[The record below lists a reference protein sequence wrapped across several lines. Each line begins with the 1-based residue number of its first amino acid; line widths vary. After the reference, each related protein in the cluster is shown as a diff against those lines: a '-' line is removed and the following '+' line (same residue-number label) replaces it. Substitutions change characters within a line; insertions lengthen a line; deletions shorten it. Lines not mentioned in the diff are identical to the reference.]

1 MVSPARRRDAVR
13 YLLKRH
19 PVSERRACKVVGQH
33 RSTQRYAAESKEF
46 ELRLVARMN
55 ELAVRHPRYGY
66 RRIWALLRADGFE
79 INKKRVER
87 LWRLEGHKVPAQRK
101 SRQKKNLGDKL
112 NAPWNLAASRP
123 NQIWSYD
130 FVVARTGDGRPLRI
144 LNTVDEYTRRC
155 LGFHVARSIG
165 ANDVAKELAALFHHH
180 GPPSLIRSDNGREFT
195 AETLMRFL
203 ADYGVRPV
211 FIEKGMPQQ
220 NAYVERFNGSMRD
233 EVLNGESFHSVL
245 EAKVVIGRWVDEYNE
260 IRPHR
265 GLGMQ
270 TPNAFFKTASNA
282 ITVVGE

>member
-13 YLLKRH
+13 YLLRRH
-19 PVSERRACKVVGQH
+19 PISERRACKLVGQH
-33 RSTQRYAAESKEF
+33 RSTQRYEAQAKEF
-46 ELRLVARMN
+46 ELRLVERMN

-112 NAPWNLAASRP
+112 NAPWNLGASRP

-130 FVVARTGDGRPLRI
+130 FVVARSADGRPLRI

-155 LGFHVARSIG
+155 LGSQVARSMG
-165 ANDVAKELAALFHHH
+165 ANDVAKELARLFRLH
-180 GPPSLIRSDNGREFT
+180 GPPQLIRSDNGREFT
-195 AETLMRFL
+195 ADTLRRFL
-203 ADYGVRPV
+203 DDYGVRQA

-233 EVLNGESFHSVL
+233 EVLNGESFHSLL
-245 EAKVVIGRWVDEYNE
+245 EAKVVIAGWVDEYNSV
-260 IRPHR
+260 RPHR
-265 GLGMQ
+265 GLGML
-270 TPNAFFKTASNA
+270 TPDAFFRSVN
-282 ITVVGE
+282 VVAE